1 MTSPPSSSEMPAP
14 QPQSASFAL
23 LDERIQRWIWEQR
36 WNELRDIQEK
46 AIRPILESRTD
57 LIISSPTA
65 SGKTE
70 AAFLPILS
78 CILAKNDS
86 QGLGV
91 LYISPLK
98 ALINDQFERLEA
110 LCQELEIAVWRWHG
124 DVSQNTKNSLLKHPR
139 GVLLI
144 TPESLESLM
153 INHSSQI
160 PHLFSS
166 LSFVVIDELHSFI
179 GTERGRQ
186 LQSLLD
192 RLECSLKTH
201 VSRIAL
207 SATLSNMSLAK
218 TYLRHDKALP
228 CLLIEGGR
236 GQQEMKAQIRGY
248 TKPIPEPP
256 ETKGD
261 ESGRG
266 EEATSEIARDLFKI
280 LRGQTNL
287 VFANRRA
294 DVEIYTD
301 TLRRLCE
308 EQSLPNEFWPHHG
321 SLSKSLREDVERIV
335 KDKSTPSTV
344 ISTATLELGIDIG
357 MVNSVAQIGSPP
369 SVSSLRQR
377 LGRSGRRGQ
386 PAILRMFVQE
396 EEITPDS
403 HPHDRL
409 RCALVQSMAMLELLM
424 KGWYE
429 PPMNEKL
436 HLSTLV
442 HQTLALIAQY
452 GGIRAASGWEILCR
466 SGPFASVTKEMYAK
480 MLRGIG
486 AQQLIAQDSEGL
498 LLLGPV
504 GEKVVNHFSF
514 YTVFLTPEE
523 FSLVT
528 QDGTLLGTLPI
539 DFPVTI
545 GSFLIFGG
553 RRWEVMEIDLERR
566 IVVLTP
572 SQGGRPPQFGGS
584 GRSVHDR
591 VRQEMLNLY
600 QSTVIPPYLNP
611 AAARLLSEGR
621 EHFQKMKLDER
632 RVIQDGNDVLIFPW
646 RGDLVTNTMT
656 LQLRSDGLQVAPEG
670 IALRVLRASKGEIS
684 DYFKGMPTRT
694 LKTPSELAGFVK
706 NKICEKFDP
715 YLTDELLNA
724 GYASGNIAVAETA
737 EAITEMVDAYSRRDG
752 RP

>member
-1 MTSPPSSSEMPAP
+1 M
-14 QPQSASFAL
+14 

-36 WNELRDIQEK
+36 WDELRDIQEK
-46 AIRPILESRTD
+46 AIHPILGSDTD

-78 CILAKNDS
+78 RIVAKNAS
-86 QGLGV
+86 QGLSV
-91 LYISPLK
+91 VYIGPLK
-98 ALINDQFERLEA
+98 ALINDQFERLQVLCEA
-110 LCQELEIAVWRWHG
+110 LDVDVWRWHG
-124 DVSQNTKNSLLKHPR
+124 DVSQSTKNSLLKHPR

-153 INHSSQI
+153 INHSYQI

-179 GTERGRQ
+179 GTERGSQ

-192 RLECSLKTH
+192 RLEGSLKTR
-201 VSRIAL
+201 VSRIGL

-218 TYLRHDKALP
+218 TYLRHDKSLP
-228 CLLIEGGR
+228 CLLVEGGR
-236 GQQEMKAQIRGY
+236 GQQEMKAQLRGY
-248 TKPIPEPP
+248 RKPAPKSQER
-256 ETKGD
+256 
-261 ESGRG
+261 ESDKSSQENEGP
-266 EEATSEIARDLFKI
+266 SEIARDLFKI

-308 EQSLPNEFWPHHG
+308 EQSVPNEFWPHHG

-335 KDKSTPSTV
+335 KDKSMPSTV

-357 MVNSVAQIGSPP
+357 MVNSVAQIGPPP

-386 PAILRMFVQE
+386 PAILRMFVLE

-403 HPHDRL
+403 HPHDSL
-409 RCALVQSMAMLELLM
+409 RSELVQSMAMLDLLIQ
-424 KGWYE
+424 GWYE
-429 PPMNEKL
+429 PPINEKL

-442 HQTLALIAQY
+442 HQTLSLIAQY
-452 GGIRAASGWEILCR
+452 GGIRAASGWEILCG
-466 SGPFASVTKEMYAK
+466 SGPFGSITKEMYSK
-480 MLRGIG
+480 LLKGLG
-486 AQQLIAQDSEGL
+486 ARQVLTQDSEGL

-504 GEKVVNHFSF
+504 GEKIVNHYSF

-528 QDGTLLGTLPI
+528 QEGTLLGTLPI
-539 DFPVTI
+539 DFPVSI

-553 RRWEVMEIDLERR
+553 RRWEAIDIDLERHV
-566 IVVLTP
+566 VVLTP
-572 SQGGRPPQFGGS
+572 SKGGRPPQFGGS
-584 GRSVHDR
+584 GRTVHDR
-591 VRQEMLNLY
+591 VRQEMFNLY
-600 QSTVIPPYLNP
+600 KSTAIPAYLNTT
-611 AAARLLSEGR
+611 ATSMLAEGR
-621 EHFQKMKLDER
+621 GYFRQLKLDLR
-632 RVIQDGNDVLIFPW
+632 RIVQYGNGVLVFPW
-646 RGDLVTNTMT
+646 RGDLVMNTLT
-656 LQLRSDGLQVAPEG
+656 LQLQSDGFKVSPEG
-670 IALRVLRASKGEIS
+670 IALNIAEVTDKELTRYFQKLPSRPLRN
-684 DYFKGMPTRT
+684 PV
-694 LKTPSELAGFVK
+694 ELGSFVK
-706 NKICEKFDP
+706 NKIFEKFDP
-715 YLTDELLNA
+715 YLTDELLEV
-724 GYASGNIAVAETA
+724 GYASGNIVLSETA
-737 EAITEMVDAYSRRDG
+737 TVINEIISSQKLAERD
-752 RP
+752 